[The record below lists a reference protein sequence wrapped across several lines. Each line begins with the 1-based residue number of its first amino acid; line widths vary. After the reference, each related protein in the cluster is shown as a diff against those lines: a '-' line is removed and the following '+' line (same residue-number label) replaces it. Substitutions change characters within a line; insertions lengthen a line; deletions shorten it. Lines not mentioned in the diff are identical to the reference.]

1 MTRRVQDATIE
12 LGIREE
18 RVAPGDHIA
27 YFWDTPA
34 DFLRGIA
41 FLELGLRG
49 SDHGVIFGH
58 EAANAE
64 VLDVLRQHGLDPDD
78 LAAEGRLSVLGSA
91 VTGDAMLSNIGEVF
105 QRAVTR
111 GAPLIRL
118 LGNIGWGRPGW
129 PGEQDILAF
138 EAKVTGAARAF
149 PCVVVCMY
157 DVQALPGRVMVHGAY
172 ETHPLTICGN
182 VLRENP
188 YYVGVDDFL
197 GRISASET
205 KK

>member
-1 MTRRVQDATIE
+1 MPMRIRDSTIE
-12 LGIREE
+12 LGVRDE
-18 RVAPGDHIA
+18 RVAPGDHVA
-27 YFWDTPA
+27 YFWDTRP
-34 DFLRGIA
+34 DFVRGIA
-41 FLELGLRG
+41 FLERGLRG
-49 SDHGVIFGH
+49 EDHGVIFGH
-58 EAANAE
+58 EDANAE
-64 VLDVLRQHGLDPDD
+64 VLQVLREHGLDPDV

-91 VTGDAMLSNIGEVF
+91 ATGDAMLANIGEVF
-105 QRAVTR
+105 ERAVAR

-129 PGEQDILAF
+129 PGEEDILAF

-149 PCVVVCMY
+149 PCVVLCMY

-188 YYVGVDDFL
+188 YYVGVDTFL
-197 GRISASET
+197 ARMSATEKT
-205 KK
+205 E